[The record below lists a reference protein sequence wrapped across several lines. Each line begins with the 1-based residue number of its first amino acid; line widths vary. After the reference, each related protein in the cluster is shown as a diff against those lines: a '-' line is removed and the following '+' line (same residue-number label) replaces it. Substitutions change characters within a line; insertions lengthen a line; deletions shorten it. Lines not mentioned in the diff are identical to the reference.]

1 MEHIRKHQQ
10 KISTVLLIVI
20 VFLAGFVL
28 GNQNSV
34 SSAQNVAGAIGDVDQ
49 AFQPLFEV
57 YDTIQS
63 RYVDTEEVEVEQ
75 LVNGAITGMVESL
88 GDPYSSYMDPDSFEM
103 FQTDLSGNVEG
114 IGVVIR
120 TDEETGDVFVVSL
133 IRGAAAETAG
143 VLPGDIFVEV
153 NGENVRGLNQ
163 NDLAGLVRGP
173 AGSDVEITFER
184 DGELV
189 TLDITRVSFE
199 VPNVEYEMLENDV
212 AYISMADFSE
222 TSRQQ
227 LEAAVADLD
236 VNATNGLVFDLRG
249 NPGGLLSAAVD
260 VASFFIE
267 DGVVLYESFADG
279 SERTFEANG
288 NYGDLDVPIVV
299 LVDEGSASASELVS
313 GAMQDVGVAYVVGE
327 TSFGKGTVQT
337 LQPLSNQGALRITIA
352 RYLLPSRRW
361 IHDIGVE
368 PDLVVPYDMFESE
381 SEEDPQLQAAI
392 EYINDGES
400 AE

>member
-34 SSAQNVAGAIGDVDQ
+34 SSAQNVPGAIGDVDQ

-75 LVNGAITGMVESL
+75 LVNGAITGMVEAL

-133 IRGAAAETAG
+133 IRGAAAEAAG

-227 LEAAVADLD
+227 LEEAVADLD

-267 DGVVLYESFADG
+267 DGVILYESFADG

>member
-1 MEHIRKHQQ
+1 
-10 KISTVLLIVI
+10 
-20 VFLAGFVL
+20 
-28 GNQNSV
+28 
-34 SSAQNVAGAIGDVDQ
+34 
-49 AFQPLFEV
+49 
-57 YDTIQS
+57 
-63 RYVDTEEVEVEQ
+63 
-75 LVNGAITGMVESL
+75 
-88 GDPYSSYMDPDSFEM
+88 
-103 FQTDLSGNVEG
+103 
-114 IGVVIR
+114 
-120 TDEETGDVFVVSL
+120 
-133 IRGAAAETAG
+133 
-143 VLPGDIFVEV
+143 
-153 NGENVRGLNQ
+153 
-163 NDLAGLVRGP
+163 
-173 AGSDVEITFER
+173 
-184 DGELV
+184 
-189 TLDITRVSFE
+189 
-199 VPNVEYEMLENDV
+199 VEYEMLENDV